1 MKSKY
6 TVEMTRDELR
16 EAHEALDALCGYI
29 QLDSG
34 IYPEANREFILSAL
48 PPKPRPTMAE
58 IGWDEDEHY
67 LAEAVHPEY
76 GKVMMVACTGGGPI
90 DILTRKGNSMPYRS
104 ALPEEL
110 EPTGRHYFRN
120 DNSKEQ
126 Q

>member
-6 TVEMTRDELR
+6 TVEMTRDELA
-16 EAHEALDALCGYI
+16 EAHKSLDAMCDHIYYA
-29 QLDSG
+29 SG
-34 IYPEANREFILSAL
+34 SYPDKGRKDILAAL
-48 PPKPRPTMAE
+48 PPRPNPTMAE
-58 IGWDEDEHY
+58 LEWDEDEHY

-76 GKVMMVACTGGGPI
+76 GKVMMVASTGSGPI

-120 DNSKEQ
+120 DKN
-126 Q
+126 